1 MVRLVADQIHRL
13 SLVVSL
19 GFLVVA
25 LGLGYWQVV
34 AADDVLR
41 RPTNPRLIEEERRI
55 LRGRILDRNGEV
67 LASSQ
72 RVGELAQRSYT
83 YPPLAHVTG
92 YASTKYGKSG
102 VEDAY
107 DSYLRGDRTADPRQG
122 LRNKLL
128 RGEQQG
134 SDVTL
139 TIDVRLQRV
148 ADEALGNDR
157 GAIAAIN
164 VRTGEVLAL
173 ASHPYFDPNTLED
186 QWARLS
192 QDSTQPF
199 VGRAI
204 EGQYVPGSTFKIVTD
219 SAALDLGIADP
230 NQRIHHEADLIV
242 QGFRIRNTNH
252 PQLRDLS
259 FAEEFAWSCNVAH
272 AFVGLSL
279 GSTGLIDFG
288 PLAPSQAYTWDRGGV
303 EASVARFR
311 EYARRFGIG
320 VAPAFDLP
328 TSAGRLSARDDM
340 TPVELANTAFGQG
353 DLQVSPLQMALA
365 AATISRG
372 GEMPAPYLA
381 IQAGEEGSAVQLHR
395 PGGTLRR
402 VVNVSTAQAMN
413 AMMVLSVETAYAQP
427 ARIPGVP
434 VGGKTG
440 TAEVGGGAQPHAW
453 FIGYA
458 PADRPGVAISV
469 IMENKGSGTTFA
481 TPAGQKVLQAAL
493 QLGY

>member
-1 MVRLVADQIHRL
+1 MADQIRRL
-13 SLVVSL
+13 SLAVCF
-19 GFLVVA
+19 GFLVIS

-34 AADDVLR
+34 AADTVLQKS
-41 RPTNPRLIEEERRI
+41 TNPRLVEEERRI

-67 LASSQ
+67 LAASE
-72 RVGELAQRSYT
+72 RVGELAERHYS

-92 YASTKYGKSG
+92 YASTRYGKSG
-102 VEDAY
+102 VEEAY
-107 DSYLRGDRTADPRQG
+107 DSYLRGDRTADPFHA

-128 RGEQQG
+128 RGDQHG
-134 SDVTL
+134 SDVKL
-139 TIDVRLQRV
+139 TIDLRLQRA
-148 ADEALGNDR
+148 ADDALGNER

-173 ASHPYFDPNTLED
+173 ASHPYFDPNTLDER
-186 QWARLS
+186 WAQLS
-192 QDSTQPF
+192 QDPSQPF
-199 VGRAI
+199 VARAV

-219 SAALDLGIADP
+219 SAALDLGIVDP
-230 NQRIHHEADLIV
+230 NMRIHHEADMIV
-242 QGFRIRNTNH
+242 QGFQIRNTNH
-252 PQLRDLS
+252 PQLKDLT

-272 AFVGLSL
+272 AYIGLSM
-279 GSTGLIDFG
+279 GSTGPIDFG
-288 PLAPSQAYTWDRGGV
+288 VLAPAQPYTWDKGGV
-303 EASVARFR
+303 QASVSKFKD
-311 EYARRFGIG
+311 YARRFGIG
-320 VAPAFDLP
+320 IAPPFDLP
-328 TSAGRLSARDDM
+328 TSAGRIASGDDM
-340 TPVELANTAFGQG
+340 TPVELANTSFGQG

-372 GEMPAPYLA
+372 GEMPAPYLGM
-381 IQAGEEGSAVQLHR
+381 QAGEEGNIVTLHR
-395 PGGTLRR
+395 PSTLRR

-440 TAEVGGGAQPHAW
+440 TAEVGGGRQPHSW

-458 PADRPGVAISV
+458 PADRPGTAVAV

-493 QLGY
+493 GLGY

>member
-1 MVRLVADQIHRL
+1 MPEQVRRL
-13 SLVVSL
+13 SLVVCG
-19 GFLVVA
+19 GFLLIAV
-25 LGLGYWQVV
+25 GLGYWQVV
-34 AADDVLR
+34 AANDVLQ
-41 RPTNPRLIEEERRI
+41 RPTNPRLVEEERRI

-72 RVGELAQRSYT
+72 RVGELAQRSYA
-83 YPPLAHVTG
+83 YPPLVHVTG
-92 YASTKYGKSG
+92 YASGKYGKSG
-102 VEDAY
+102 IEEAY
-107 DSYLRGDRTADPRQG
+107 DSYLRGDRAADALRE

-128 RGEQQG
+128 RGQQEG

-139 TIDVRLQRV
+139 TIDLRLQRV
-148 ADEALGNDR
+148 ADEVLGSNR

-186 QWARLS
+186 QWAQLS
-192 QDSTQPF
+192 QDSAQPF
-199 VGRAI
+199 VGRAV

-219 SAALDLGIADP
+219 SAALDLGLVDP

-242 QGFRIRNTNH
+242 QGFRVRNTNH
-252 PQLRDLS
+252 PQLKDLT

-272 AFVGLSL
+272 AYVGLSL
-279 GSTGLIDFG
+279 GSSGLIDFG
-288 PLAPSQAYTWDRGGV
+288 VLAPTQPYTWDKGDVG
-303 EASVARFR
+303 ASVARFGD
-311 EYARRFGIG
+311 YARRFGIG
-320 VAPAFDLP
+320 VAPPFDLP
-328 TSAGRLSARDDM
+328 TAAGRLSARADM

-372 GEMPAPYLA
+372 GEMPAPYLG
-381 IQAGEEGSAVQLHR
+381 IQAGDEGRAVQLHR

-440 TAEVGGGAQPHAW
+440 TAEVGGGGQPHAW

-458 PADRPGVAISV
+458 PADRPGVAIAV
-469 IMENKGSGTTFA
+469 IMENRGSGTTFA
-481 TPAGQKVLQAAL
+481 TPAGQKVLAAAL
-493 QLGY
+493 RLGY